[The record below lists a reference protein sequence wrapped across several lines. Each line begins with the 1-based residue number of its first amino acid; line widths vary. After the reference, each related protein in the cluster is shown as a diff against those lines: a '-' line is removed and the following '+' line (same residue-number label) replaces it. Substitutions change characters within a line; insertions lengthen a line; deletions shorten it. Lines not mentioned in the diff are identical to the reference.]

1 MHRSFILSG
10 LSALYSL
17 ASAAPSAAISPRQTC
32 EFDSAN
38 NPTCWG
44 NYSLST
50 NWYDE
55 APDTGVVREFWWEI
69 TETTLAPDGF
79 SRPVQTING
88 TVPGPQITADWGDT
102 IIVHVKN
109 SATQNGSSI
118 HWHGIRQMGSNL
130 FDGVSGITQCPTAP
144 GDSFTYQWKATQY
157 GTTWYHSHFSLQAWN
172 GVFGGVVINGPASAP
187 YDEDKGTLLLS
198 DWYHETADALFQGA
212 QTGNVPS
219 AQNGLINGTNTYKDG
234 GSKFQTTVA
243 AGSRT
248 RLRLVNTAL
257 DTHFRFTI
265 DGHNLTVIAADLVP
279 ITPYSTDTLNI
290 GIGQRYDVIVEANQ
304 DPGNYWL
311 RAIPQSSCSSS
322 NENSMNI
329 TGIFN
334 YDSVDVATPTTTGFS
349 YTDSCNDETANLV
362 PYVALDAAQDG
373 LTSEFEIG
381 LSANGVFRWTINDQQ
396 FYTHWEYPTLQQ
408 VVDQNSSWAAV
419 QQVNIL
425 DEENEWVYFVIESA
439 IGIPHPIHLHGHDFY
454 VLGQQA
460 AATYTGV
467 DQLNFVNPIRRDVA
481 MLPASG
487 FLVIGFPA
495 DNPGVWL
502 LHCHIGWHTVE
513 GLALQ
518 LVERQSEIPALVDAD
533 LLADGCSSWVDFT
546 TAVEKIQDDTGI

>member
-1 MHRSFILSG
+1 MHRSFILSS
-10 LSALYSL
+10 LSALFSI
-17 ASAAPSAAISPRQTC
+17 ATAAPSSEISPRQTC

-44 NYSLST
+44 EYSLST

-69 TETTLAPDGF
+69 TETTAAPDGF
-79 SRPVQTING
+79 SRPVQAING
-88 TVPGPQITADWGDT
+88 SIPGPQIIADWGDT

-118 HWHGIRQMGSNL
+118 HWHGIRQEGSNL

-172 GVFGGVVINGPASAP
+172 GVFGGVIVNGPASAP

-198 DWYHETADALFQGA
+198 DWYHPTVDSLFQGA
-212 QTGNVPS
+212 QTGNIPA

-234 GSKFQTTVA
+234 GSKFQTTVTS
-243 AGSRT
+243 GSRT

-265 DGHNLTVIAADLVP
+265 DNHNLTVIAADLVP
-279 ITPYSTDTLNI
+279 IQPFTTDTINI

-311 RAIPQSSCSSS
+311 RAIPMSSCSSS

-334 YDSVDVATPTTTGFS
+334 YEGVDVAYPTTTGWS
-349 YTDSCNDETANLV
+349 YSDNCDDETANLV
-362 PYVALDAAQDG
+362 PYVELDAAQDG

-381 LSANGVFRWTINDQQ
+381 LSANGVFRWTINEQQ

-408 VVDQNSSWAAV
+408 VIDQNSSWAEV
-419 QQVNIL
+419 QQVNIF
-425 DEENEWVYFVIESA
+425 DEENEWVYFVIESQ
-439 IGIPHPIHLHGHDFY
+439 IGIAHPIHLHGHDFY

-460 AATYTGV
+460 AATYEST
-467 DQLNFVNPIRRDVA
+467 DQLNFANPIRRDVA
-481 MLPASG
+481 MLPPAG
-487 FLVIGFPA
+487 YLVIGFPT

-518 LVERQSEIPALVDAD
+518 LVERQSEIAAIVDAD
-533 LLADGCSSWVDFT
+533 YLAQSCSSWVDFT
-546 TAVEKIQDDTGI
+546 TDTEKIQDDTGI

>member
-1 MHRSFILSG
+1 M
-10 LSALYSL
+10 
-17 ASAAPSAAISPRQTC
+17 
-32 EFDSAN
+32 
-38 NPTCWG
+38 
-44 NYSLST
+44 
-50 NWYDE
+50 
-55 APDTGVVREFWWEI
+55 
-69 TETTLAPDGF
+69 
-79 SRPVQTING
+79 
-88 TVPGPQITADWGDT
+88 
-102 IIVHVKN
+102 
-109 SATQNGSSI
+109 
-118 HWHGIRQMGSNL
+118 
-130 FDGVSGITQCPTAP
+130 
-144 GDSFTYQWKATQY
+144 
-157 GTTWYHSHFSLQAWN
+157 
-172 GVFGGVVINGPASAP
+172 
-187 YDEDKGTLLLS
+187 
-198 DWYHETADALFQGA
+198 
-212 QTGNVPS
+212 
-219 AQNGLINGTNTYKDG
+219 
-234 GSKFQTTVA
+234 A

-279 ITPYSTDTLNI
+279 IQPYSTDTLNI

-425 DEENEWVYFVIESA
+425 NEENEWVYFVIESA
-439 IGIPHPIHLHGHDFY
+439 IGIPHP
-454 VLGQQA
+454 
-460 AATYTGV
+460 
-467 DQLNFVNPIRRDVA
+467 
-481 MLPASG
+481 
-487 FLVIGFPA
+487 
-495 DNPGVWL
+495 
-502 LHCHIGWHTVE
+502 
-513 GLALQ
+513 
-518 LVERQSEIPALVDAD
+518 
-533 LLADGCSSWVDFT
+533 
-546 TAVEKIQDDTGI
+546 